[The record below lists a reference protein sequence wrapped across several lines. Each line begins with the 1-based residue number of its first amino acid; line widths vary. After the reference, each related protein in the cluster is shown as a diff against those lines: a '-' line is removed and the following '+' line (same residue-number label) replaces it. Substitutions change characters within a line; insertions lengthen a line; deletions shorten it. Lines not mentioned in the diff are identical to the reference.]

1 MDVRAV
7 DLNLLK
13 AFDALTSERAVTR
26 AATRIGLS
34 QPAMSHALSRL
45 RALFADDLFVR
56 TPTGMEPTAR
66 AREIAPL
73 VAAAIEHIEAAL
85 NLGIGFDPAK
95 STGIFT
101 AGMAE
106 YAEVALVGR
115 LAAAFARQ
123 AARATLRLTPLTGTD
138 AAEQLDRG
146 VIDVAVAR
154 LGTLPTHVES
164 VLLLR
169 DPFVVVA
176 RRGHPIVGQS
186 LSIEAYAA
194 LNHIL
199 VSPRGDTS
207 GALDR
212 ILVDF
217 GLRRRGPNRPPDRRH
232 RRNRNHALAD
242 RLLDDRVDGL
252 APPCRERARPG
263 LVPLA
268 AHRSGQRFTI
278 LTVAVSAA
286 LEPSSEREKR
296 GLFVSRKTTDLVA
309 PLAEP
314 LERLKKSH
322 RAARRKL
329 ARRSDCFPVRINPRP
344 P

>member
-1 MDVRAV
+1 MLFIRSMDIRAV

-13 AFDALTSERAVTR
+13 AFDALTTERAVTR
-26 AATRIGLS
+26 AGDRIGLS

-45 RALFADDLFVR
+45 RDLFADDLFVR

-95 STGIFT
+95 SAGIFT

-115 LAAAFARQ
+115 LAAAFADQ
-123 AARATLRLTPLTGTD
+123 APRATLRLTPLTGAA

-146 VIDVAVAR
+146 MIDVAVAH
-154 LGTLPTHVES
+154 LNTLPAHIES
-164 VLLLR
+164 MLLLR

-176 RRGHPIVGQS
+176 RRGHPIAGQQ
-186 LSIEAYAA
+186 LSVEAYAA

-199 VSPRGDTS
+199 VSPRGNTS

-217 GLRRRGPNRPPDRRH
+217 GLRRRIALLVATYLALPV
-232 RRNRNHALAD
+232 ALA
-242 RLLDDRVDGL
+242 
-252 APPCRERARPG
+252 A
-263 LVPLA
+263 
-268 AHRSGQRFTI
+268 S
-278 LTVAVSAA
+278 
-286 LEPSSEREKR
+286 
-296 GLFVSRKTTDLVA
+296 DLVA
-309 PLAEP
+309 TVPSRTARQIAATAEIEIMPLP
-314 LERLKKSH
+314 LDFAMTVSMAWHR
-322 RAARRKL
+322 RAASEP
-329 ARRSDCFPVRINPRP
+329 AQAWFRSLLIEAASD
-344 P
+344 

>member
-1 MDVRAV
+1 MDIRAV

-13 AFDALTSERAVTR
+13 AFDALTTERAVTR
-26 AATRIGLS
+26 AGDRIGLS

-45 RALFADDLFVR
+45 RDLFADDLFVR

-95 STGIFT
+95 SAGIFT

-115 LAAAFARQ
+115 LAAAFADQ
-123 AARATLRLTPLTGTD
+123 APRATLRLTPLTGAA

-146 VIDVAVAR
+146 MIDVAVAH
-154 LGTLPTHVES
+154 LNTLPAHIES
-164 VLLLR
+164 MLLLR

-176 RRGHPIVGQS
+176 RRGHPIAGQQ
-186 LSIEAYAA
+186 LSVEAYAA

-217 GLRRRGPNRPPDRRH
+217 GLRRRIALLVATYLALPV
-232 RRNRNHALAD
+232 ALA
-242 RLLDDRVDGL
+242 
-252 APPCRERARPG
+252 A
-263 LVPLA
+263 
-268 AHRSGQRFTI
+268 S
-278 LTVAVSAA
+278 
-286 LEPSSEREKR
+286 
-296 GLFVSRKTTDLVA
+296 DLVA
-309 PLAEP
+309 TVPSRTARQIAATAEIEIMPLP
-314 LERLKKSH
+314 LDFSMTVTMAWHR
-322 RAARRKL
+322 RAASEP
-329 ARRSDCFPVRINPRP
+329 AQAWFRSLLIDAASD
-344 P
+344 